1 MNTRNFNVR
10 VYGLL
15 INNKNE
21 ILLSDEEEHG
31 KRFIKFP
38 GGGLEYG
45 EGLIDALKREF
56 IEECEL
62 NIEVT
67 EHFYTTDFFVESA
80 FGGGQLISIYYLVK
94 PLQEFGFTLGKC
106 EYDFE
111 NQSGDSKQ
119 CFRLVPLEDLAKEQ
133 LTFPV
138 DKYVVKL
145 LKERFL

>member
-1 MNTRNFNVR
+1 MNTRNFNIR

-21 ILLSDEEEHG
+21 VLLSDEEEHG
-31 KRFIKFP
+31 IRFIKFP

-80 FGGGQLISIYYLVK
+80 FGSGQLISVYYLIK
-94 PLQEFGFTLGKC
+94 PLQDFGFNLGKC

-111 NQSGDSKQ
+111 DQTGDTKQ
-119 CFRLVPLEDLAKEQ
+119 CFRFVAIDTLTEEKV
-133 LTFPV
+133 TFPV

-145 LKERFL
+145 LKDRYL